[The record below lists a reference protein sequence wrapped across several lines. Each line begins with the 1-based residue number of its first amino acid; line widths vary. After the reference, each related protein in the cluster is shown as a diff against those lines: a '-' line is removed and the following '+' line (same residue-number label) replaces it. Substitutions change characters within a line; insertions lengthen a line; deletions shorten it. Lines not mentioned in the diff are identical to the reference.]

1 MLSDSENE
9 AEEVKKEESQPKKS
23 FFGNLFGGFGKSKEK
38 VEKK

>member
-23 FFGNLFGGFGKSKEK
+23 FFGGLFGGFGKSGGK
-38 VEKK
+38 VENK